1 MTTSTAT
8 TATPSRKRA
17 SPPRSVQRSAK
28 AAAKAVDS
36 EATIVTLPIAGT
48 LHLPSKRSLTYFA
61 ALGALAAFGVIEW
74 PIAAVVGIGHLL
86 AQQRG
91 NAILEEF
98 GEGLSDA

>member
-1 MTTSTAT
+1 MTASTAT
-8 TATPSRKRA
+8 NKKRATPA
-17 SPPRSVQRSAK
+17 RSAQRSAK
-28 AAAKAVDS
+28 AAAKAVDA
-36 EATIVTLPIAGT
+36 EATIVTIPFAGT
-48 LHLPSKRSLTYFA
+48 LHLPSKGSLTYFA

-91 NAILEEF
+91 NAVLEEF